1 MAPKK
6 EGLTPDVLRGPRKTK
21 ARSDETVWF
30 MKMVCWYMWNELEE
44 DKQLQLSQQEIDR
57 KKGKFK
63 HESKC
68 GNQYIVNAQ
77 ELKMYNVKY
86 KQDKEH

>member
-1 MAPKK
+1 
-6 EGLTPDVLRGPRKTK
+6 
-21 ARSDETVWF
+21 
-30 MKMVCWYMWNELEE
+30 MWNELEE

-86 KQDKEH
+86 KQDRSIKDECNTQYNGYCLLNASSVPD